1 VFERFTQAAREVVV
15 HAQEEARDLR
25 HGYIGTE
32 HLLLALLRE
41 PSSVA
46 RRALDR
52 LGVERAPVRSDV
64 VNLVGEGP
72 PNRLGGER
80 DVEALRSIGIDLD
93 EVRRRLEEAFGPGA
107 LERRDR
113 VRHGWRR
120 RKRCESIADHIP
132 FTGHI
137 PFTPRA
143 KKALELS
150 LREARHLGHGYI
162 ETEHILLGLVRER
175 EGLAARILAQRGASD
190 QRVRNAVIDE
200 LARGGG
206 LPGRSA

>member
-64 VNLVGEGP
+64 VNLVG
-72 PNRLGGER
+72 
-80 DVEALRSIGIDLD
+80 
-93 EVRRRLEEAFGPGA
+93 
-107 LERRDR
+107 
-113 VRHGWRR
+113 
-120 RKRCESIADHIP
+120 
-132 FTGHI
+132 
-137 PFTPRA
+137 
-143 KKALELS
+143 
-150 LREARHLGHGYI
+150 
-162 ETEHILLGLVRER
+162 
-175 EGLAARILAQRGASD
+175 
-190 QRVRNAVIDE
+190 
-200 LARGGG
+200 
-206 LPGRSA
+206 